1 MKRSVGLV
9 AIATAFLLGNDPVV
23 AQGSNTKKAEERT
36 AVHENSTLNLLNASP
51 AELRRFLQR
60 WSPNRLA
67 KNCENEPHDDSR
79 VGWLY
84 PIPGGAWFL
93 VGRAD
98 DMETNIEDM
107 IRMYHVEKY
116 LKTGTPLKGQI
127 YIKLQAETAR
137 QERACL
143 GTLQEM
149 PVRWIVSNN
158 ESPDAGETIEMV
170 VQEVRFS
177 REVRV
182 DSAGDTIPTGGTVAG
197 LMLSESWWS
206 MAYRKLAEQVWGAA
220 LGFAGSVCLML
231 LIAIVRLVQYRRR
244 LRRPSGEA
252 TMED

>member
-9 AIATAFLLGNDPVV
+9 ALATVFLLGNDPVL
-23 AQGSNTKKAEERT
+23 AQESNTKKAEERT
-36 AVHENSTLNLLNASP
+36 AFHENSTLNLLNASP
-51 AELRRFLQR
+51 AEFRRFLQR

-67 KNCENEPHDDSR
+67 KNCENEPHNDSR

-93 VGRAD
+93 VGRAGD
-98 DMETNIEDM
+98 LETNIEDM

-158 ESPDAGETIEMV
+158 ESPDAGETVEMGC
-170 VQEVRFS
+170 
-177 REVRV
+177 
-182 DSAGDTIPTGGTVAG
+182 AGSTIFQRSKGGFGRRYNSDWRNCCEPHVI
-197 LMLSESWWS
+197 
-206 MAYRKLAEQVWGAA
+206 RKLVVNGLSQADGTSLGRGAWLCRQRMA
-220 LGFAGSVCLML
+220 
-231 LIAIVRLVQYRRR
+231 
-244 LRRPSGEA
+244 
-252 TMED
+252 